1 MIELTEKEKSL
12 IRIVQGDMPIT
23 ERPYK
28 AIADSLGVTEEE
40 VIAKI
45 KEFREKGYIRRF
57 GATLRHREA
66 GIMANGMGIWIVSK
80 EDVQRVGKIMASF
93 KEVTHC
99 YERPTFADW
108 PYNVYTMIHG
118 KTREDCEAIAKK
130 ISEATD
136 IKDYKMLY
144 STKEFKKTS
153 MKYFEDGEEG

>member
-99 YERPTFADW
+99 YERPTFSDW

-118 KTREDCEAIAKK
+118 KTREDCEAVAKR
-130 ISEATD
+130 ISEATG

>member
-99 YERPTFADW
+99 YERPTFSDW

-118 KTREDCEAIAKK
+118 KTRDDCEAVAKR
-130 ISEATD
+130 ISEATG

>member
-40 VIAKI
+40 VITKI

-99 YERPTFADW
+99 YERPTFSDW

-118 KTREDCEAIAKK
+118 KTREDCEAVAKR
-130 ISEATD
+130 ISEATG

-153 MKYFEDGEEG
+153 MKYFEDGEED

>member
-12 IRIVQGDMPIT
+12 IRIIQDDMPIT

-28 AIADSLGVTEEE
+28 AIADSLGLSEED

-66 GIMANGMGIWIVSK
+66 GIMANGMGIWMVPK

-130 ISEATD
+130 ISEATG
-136 IKDYKMLY
+136 IKEYSLLY
-144 STKEFKKTS
+144 SIKEFKKTS
-153 MKYFEDGEEG
+153 MKYFENGEEG

>member
-1 MIELTEKEKSL
+1 
-12 IRIVQGDMPIT
+12 MPIT

-28 AIADSLGVTEEE
+28 AIADSLGTTEEE

-45 KEFREKGYIRRF
+45 NEFREKGYIRRF

-99 YERPTFADW
+99 YERPTFSDW

-118 KTREDCEAIAKK
+118 KTREDCEAVAKR
-130 ISEATD
+130 ISEAAG

>member
-1 MIELTEKEKSL
+1 VIQLTETEKRL
-12 IRIVQGDMPIT
+12 IRIIQDDMPVA
-23 ERPYK
+23 EQPYK
-28 AIADSLGVTEEE
+28 AIAEQLSITEAE

-66 GIMANGMGIWIVSK
+66 GISANGMGIWIVPK
-80 EDVQRVGKIMASF
+80 NDAERIGNIMASF

-99 YERPTFADW
+99 YERPTFSDW
-108 PYNVYTMIHG
+108 PYNLYTMIHG

-130 ISEATD
+130 ISEAAG
-136 IKDYKMLY
+136 IKEYSLLY

>member
-1 MIELTEKEKSL
+1 MIELTETEKKL
-12 IRIVQGDMPIT
+12 IRIIQDDMPVA
-23 ERPYK
+23 EQPYK
-28 AIADSLGVTEEE
+28 AIAEQLGTTEAE

-57 GATLRHREA
+57 GAKLRHREA
-66 GIMANGMGIWIVSK
+66 GIMANGMVIGIDSK

-99 YERPTFADW
+99 YERPTFSDW

-118 KTREDCEAIAKK
+118 KTREDCEAVAKR
-130 ISEATD
+130 ISEAAG